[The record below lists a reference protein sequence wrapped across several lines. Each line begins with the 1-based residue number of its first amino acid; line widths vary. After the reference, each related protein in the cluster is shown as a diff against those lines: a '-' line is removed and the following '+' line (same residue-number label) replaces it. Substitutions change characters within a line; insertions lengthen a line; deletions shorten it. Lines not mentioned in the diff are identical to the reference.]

1 MQIRRL
7 TSSDAF
13 AFRALRL
20 GALQE
25 SPTAFAS
32 SFEVESRTPVEEV
45 ARSLAPESGRFMFGA
60 FAELALVGVVGL
72 GRETH
77 HKLAHKGF
85 IRGMFVRPDLR
96 NRGMGR
102 RLLDHTIAHATRRLG
117 LRQLTLTVTAS
128 NRPAIALYESAG
140 FTQFGLEPRALLVD
154 GVFFDDLHLVKMLGG
169 D

>member
-1 MQIRRL
+1 
-7 TSSDAF
+7 
-13 AFRALRL
+13 
-20 GALQE
+20 
-25 SPTAFAS
+25 
-32 SFEVESRTPVEEV
+32 
-45 ARSLAPESGRFMFGA
+45 MFGA

-77 HKLAHKGF
+77 QKLAHKGF

-102 RLLDHTIAHATRRLG
+102 RLLDHTIAHARSPLG

-154 GVFFDDLHLVKMLGG
+154 GVFFDDLHMVKMLGV